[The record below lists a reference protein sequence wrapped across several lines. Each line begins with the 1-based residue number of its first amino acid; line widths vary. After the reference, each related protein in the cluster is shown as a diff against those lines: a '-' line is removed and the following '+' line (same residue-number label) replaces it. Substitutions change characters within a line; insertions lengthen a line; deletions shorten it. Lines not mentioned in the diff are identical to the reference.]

1 MTASQPGIESRPKFG
16 PSLISPR
23 RIFSRRSLRVAVCSH
38 QGLVRKTRES
48 IKRGD
53 TTAEEV
59 TLAYLDSI
67 QRSDGVVGSFISITS
82 DLALEQA
89 KAVDKQLAS
98 GNDPGL
104 LAGVPIAIKDNICI
118 STGTTTAGSK
128 LLQAH
133 QSPYD
138 AQIVHALKASGA
150 VIVGKTN
157 LDEFGMGSTTESS
170 AFKATRNPWDES
182 RVPGGSSGGSAA
194 AVAMRQCAAAV
205 GSDTGGSIRQPASF
219 CGVVG
224 LKPTYGL
231 LPRHGLV
238 AYASSFDCIG
248 PLTSSV
254 EDAAL
259 LLSLIHI

>member
-1 MTASQPGIESRPKFG
+1 MNNNIILSKELIISKVKPTILLVKPRYGAPELQSLNRAAAMVTASQPGIESRPKFG
-16 PSLISPR
+16 PSPISPR

-182 RVPGGSSGGSAA
+182 RVPGGSSG
-194 AVAMRQCAAAV
+194 RV
-205 GSDTGGSIRQPASF
+205 GR
-219 CGVVG
+219 CR
-224 LKPTYGL
+224 
-231 LPRHGLV
+231 RHATVRRGRW
-238 AYASSFDCIG
+238 
-248 PLTSSV
+248 
-254 EDAAL
+254 E
-259 LLSLIHI
+259 

>member
-1 MTASQPGIESRPKFG
+1 MVTASQPGIESRPKFG

-138 AQIVHALKASGA
+138 AQIVHALKS
-150 VIVGKTN
+150 I
-157 LDEFGMGSTTESS
+157 
-170 AFKATRNPWDES
+170 R
-182 RVPGGSSGGSAA
+182 
-194 AVAMRQCAAAV
+194 
-205 GSDTGGSIRQPASF
+205 GSDCRGRPTWMNLVWGVRQKVQRSRQHVIRGTSLGSQVVLPEGRPLPSPCDSAPRPLGVTREAQASTGIVLWSCRTEADVWTLTPSRF
-219 CGVVG
+219 
-224 LKPTYGL
+224 
-231 LPRHGLV
+231 
-238 AYASSFDCIG
+238 SCICII
-248 PLTSSV
+248 V
-254 EDAAL
+254 
-259 LLSLIHI
+259 

>member
-1 MTASQPGIESRPKFG
+1 MVTASQPGIESRPKFG

-104 LAGVPIAIKDNICI
+104 LAGVTIAIKDTYAYLLGPLPLVRSCSRRTSRPTRNCSCQCI
-118 STGTTTAGSK
+118 RGS
-128 LLQAH
+128 
-133 QSPYD
+133 D
-138 AQIVHALKASGA
+138 CR
-150 VIVGKTN
+150 KTN
-157 LDEFGMGSTTESS
+157 LENFMGSTTESS
-170 AFKATRNPWDES
+170 ARQHVTGTS
-182 RVPGGSSGGSAA
+182 LGPGGLEGG
-194 AVAMRQCAAAV
+194 RCRRHGQCAAALGV
-205 GSDTGGSIRQPASF
+205 TRGPPVNHRFVELSD
-219 CGVVG
+219 
-224 LKPTYGL
+224 
-231 LPRHGLV
+231 
-238 AYASSFDCIG
+238 
-248 PLTSSV
+248 
-254 EDAAL
+254 
-259 LLSLIHI
+259 